1 MDGVRSS
8 KTVDGV
14 VHNYVTLNGKVV
26 QESYGDVVK
35 VFTDDTASNPY
46 TMQVSSDGGNNFST
60 FYYVL
65 NAQGDVIHVLN
76 WNREVCANY
85 IYDAWGKIL
94 FASGPSAAGNPLRYR
109 GYYYDYETGFY
120 YLQSRYYDPEIG
132 RFISADI
139 YPTTGQD
146 FTGNNMFVYC
156 GNNPVI
162 RVDKIGEFWNLAAG
176 AIIGAVISTVSH
188 IAANVVSREKWSDD
202 VLTAAAT
209 GAASGALS
217 ATGFGKVA
225 QAVGNAAISFIGE
238 ASNQIGARTFGTK
251 EGTLALLKA
260 TGSGAIGGLI
270 GGNGMRHKTGNYYKA
285 AQSARATALKVFGK
299 TYRNPNTPAKL
310 ISRATNMVR
319 TVGRKESQITGVKF
333 ILGSINAQLLTR
345 I

>member
-1 MDGVRSS
+1 
-8 KTVDGV
+8 
-14 VHNYVTLNGKVV
+14 
-26 QESYGDVVK
+26 
-35 VFTDDTASNPY
+35 
-46 TMQVSSDGGNNFST
+46 
-60 FYYVL
+60 
-65 NAQGDVIHVLN
+65 
-76 WNREVCANY
+76 
-85 IYDAWGKIL
+85 
-94 FASGPSAAGNPLRYR
+94 
-109 GYYYDYETGFY
+109 
-120 YLQSRYYDPEIG
+120 
-132 RFISADI
+132 
-139 YPTTGQD
+139 
-146 FTGNNMFVYC
+146 
-156 GNNPVI
+156 
-162 RVDKIGEFWNLAAG
+162 
-176 AIIGAVISTVSH
+176 
-188 IAANVVSREKWSDD
+188 
-202 VLTAAAT
+202 
-209 GAASGALS
+209 LS

>member
-1 MDGVRSS
+1 
-8 KTVDGV
+8 
-14 VHNYVTLNGKVV
+14 
-26 QESYGDVVK
+26 
-35 VFTDDTASNPY
+35 
-46 TMQVSSDGGNNFST
+46 
-60 FYYVL
+60 
-65 NAQGDVIHVLN
+65 
-76 WNREVCANY
+76 
-85 IYDAWGKIL
+85 
-94 FASGPSAAGNPLRYR
+94 
-109 GYYYDYETGFY
+109 
-120 YLQSRYYDPEIG
+120 
-132 RFISADI
+132 
-139 YPTTGQD
+139 
-146 FTGNNMFVYC
+146 MFVYC

-162 RVDKIGEFWNLAAG
+162 RVDEIGEFWNLAAG
-176 AIIGAVISTVSH
+176 AIIGAVISTVSQ
-188 IAANVVSREKWSDD
+188 IAANVVSREKWSDG